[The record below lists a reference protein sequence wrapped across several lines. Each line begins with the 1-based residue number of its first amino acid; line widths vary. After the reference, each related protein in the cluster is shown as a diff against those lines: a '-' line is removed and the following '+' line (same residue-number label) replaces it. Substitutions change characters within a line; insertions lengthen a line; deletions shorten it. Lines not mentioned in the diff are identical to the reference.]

1 MKLVTYSNKD
11 GAKLGAVLSD
21 SSVLDLAAASRRH
34 YMDAGIEE
42 GRAEAL
48 ARETLGRNMVEFLE
62 AGEVAMSLARAVVA
76 GAEKSAK
83 DSSLRREATAPR
95 SSVRLLAPVPKPG
108 KVIGI
113 GGNYPLLKSTWPV
126 APGKPPIFQKA
137 RSCIVGPEDPVILPK
152 RFVYVQP
159 ELELVLII
167 GKKCHAVAQKDV
179 WDVIAGYTI
188 GNDLSAIDSIMGNWV
203 TRKRPD
209 IGKYGLPTEA
219 PYNFG
224 IAFESKSF
232 DTFGPIGPYL
242 VTRDEVDATKL
253 QLTLRING
261 EVIQEGNT
269 RDMVVTIP
277 AMVEFISSVCTLEPG
292 DVIFSG
298 ALNHLPP
305 LKVGDKMEHEIE
317 GLGKFTTVCQAEA
330 A

>member
-1 MKLVTYSNKD
+1 MKLVTYSGK
-11 GAKLGAVLSD
+11 GSAKLGALLAD
-21 SSVLDLAAASRRH
+21 SSVLDLAAAARLHFTAS
-34 YMDAGIEE
+34 GIDET
-42 GRAEAL
+42 RAESL

-62 AGEVAMSLARAVVA
+62 GGEFAMNLARTVVA
-76 GAEKSAK
+76 DAEKASK
-83 DSSLRREATAPR
+83 DSAVRREATQPL
-95 SSVRLLAPVPKPG
+95 SSVRLHAPVPKPG

-126 APGKPPIFQKA
+126 DPGKPPIFQKA

-159 ELELVLII
+159 ELELVVII

-188 GNDLSAIDSIMGNWV
+188 GNDLSAIDSIMSNWV
-203 TRKRPD
+203 KRARPD

-242 VTRDEVDATKL
+242 VTRDEVDATNLK
-253 QLTLRING
+253 LTLRING
-261 EVIQEGNT
+261 ELIQEGNT
-269 RDMVVTIP
+269 RDMIVTIP
-277 AMVEFISSVCTLEPG
+277 AMIEFISSVCTLEPG

-305 LKVGDKMEHEIE
+305 LKAGDKMEHEIE
-317 GLGKFTTVCQAEA
+317 GLGKFTTLCQAEA